1 MVLNMVEHDLYLIHS
16 FKSWFNV
23 MYLENCGFIIRF
35 FSFFQQKTQQISSV
49 FKYPNAET
57 PFLTFSNNIS

>member
-35 FSFFQQKTQQISSV
+35 FH
-49 FKYPNAET
+49 
-57 PFLTFSNNIS
+57 FSNKKLNKSLLFLNIPTLRHHF